1 MYSRVV
7 SGEVLLAILV
17 SGLAWLTL
25 PRQRVRRYLSTAN
38 PLGRLQY
45 LLLVI
50 PSFVLAAVLWVDLW
64 RRFRGHTGNETF
76 AWIIAGAALW
86 GTVLAATRL
95 PEIFSSRAS
104 QKAPPG
110 WSYRNFEYRAVLRA
124 APTSIVAGYLLVA
137 GFVAGVLSGFQGVG
151 GWIFVGLFTAGLVA
165 SLLALIVALTGWPKL
180 LIPPP
185 LRPSHR
191 GRRRTPQPRDGNR

>member
-1 MYSRVV
+1 MLS
-7 SGEVLLAILV
+7 EVLLAVLF

-25 PRQRVRRYLSTAN
+25 PRRRMRQYLSTAK

-64 RRFRGHTGNETF
+64 RRFRDHTGNETF
-76 AWIIAGAALW
+76 VWAIAGAALW
-86 GTVLAATRL
+86 GTVLASTRL
-95 PEIFSSRAS
+95 PEILSGRAS

-110 WSYRNFEYRAVLRA
+110 WSYRSFQYRALLRA
-124 APTSIVAGYLLVA
+124 APTTIVAAFLLVG
-137 GFVAGVLSGFQGVG
+137 GFMAGVFSGYQGVG
-151 GWIFVGLFTAGLVA
+151 GWMFVWLFAAGLVA
-165 SLLALIVALTGWPKL
+165 SLVALIVALTGRPRL

-185 LRPSHR
+185 LRTSHA
-191 GRRRTPQPRDGNR
+191 GRRRRPQPSERPVPPT